1 LLLRAARQPQ
11 FAALAVIVNVPVPAA
26 PPLKVW
32 LEGAIWNEQPDVL
45 DAAWLIVTVCPAMVA
60 VPVLAAAPGFGA
72 TVTRTRPF
80 P

>member
-32 LEGAIWNEQPDVL
+32 LEGAI
-45 DAAWLIVTVCPAMVA
+45 
-60 VPVLAAAPGFGA
+60 
-72 TVTRTRPF
+72 
-80 P
+80 